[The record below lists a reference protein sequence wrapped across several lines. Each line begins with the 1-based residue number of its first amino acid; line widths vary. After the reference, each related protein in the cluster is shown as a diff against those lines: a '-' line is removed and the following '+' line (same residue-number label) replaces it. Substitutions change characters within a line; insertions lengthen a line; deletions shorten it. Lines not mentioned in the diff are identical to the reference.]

1 MPIESSA
8 ASIGIASGKIGWRAE
23 WNRYRFA
30 ICREETTVTT
40 QQDDMART
48 KKVLAKLL
56 DDAELSPAQELLT
69 ATALD
74 HLQAGRL
81 NEAIEIINRLTD

>member
-1 MPIESSA
+1 
-8 ASIGIASGKIGWRAE
+8 
-23 WNRYRFA
+23 
-30 ICREETTVTT
+30 VTT

-56 DDAELSPAQELLT
+56 DDAELSPVQELLT

>member
-1 MPIESSA
+1 MVA
-8 ASIGIASGKIGWRAE
+8 
-23 WNRYRFA
+23 
-30 ICREETTVTT
+30 T

-48 KKVLAKLL
+48 KQVLTRLL
-56 DDAELSPAQELLT
+56 EEVELSPAQELLT

-81 NEAIEIINRLTD
+81 EEAIEIINRLTD

>member
-1 MPIESSA
+1 MA
-8 ASIGIASGKIGWRAE
+8 
-23 WNRYRFA
+23 
-30 ICREETTVTT
+30 T

-48 KKVLAKLL
+48 KQVLTRLL
-56 DDAELSPAQELLT
+56 EEVELSPAQELLT

-81 NEAIEIINRLTD
+81 EEAIEIINRLTD

>member
-1 MPIESSA
+1 LRSA
-8 ASIGIASGKIGWRAE
+8 STGRASGKTGLRAE
-23 WNRYRFA
+23 WTRYRFS
-30 ICREETTVTT
+30 IGRKETAVTT

-56 DDAELSPAQELLT
+56 DDAELSPVQELLT